1 MPTTITV
8 KNVPTELYDL
18 LKQNAAIKHR
28 SINNEVIS
36 IIEDAMQSK
45 RINPEDFLVSVRRL
59 REKTKEFALTEDII
73 NLAKNEGRP

>member
-36 IIEDAMQSK
+36 IIEDALQSK

-59 REKTKEFALTEDII
+59 REKTKKFALTEDII
-73 NLAKNEGRP
+73 NQAKNEGRP